1 MIELQP
7 PLFQKFE
14 KLGPTIFLAG
24 SIEMNAAERWQEKIV
39 QSFKSKNVSF
49 FNPRRDD
56 WNNAVVQSVEDP
68 VFREQ
73 VNWEL
78 NGIMGSDLVVFY
90 IDPATKSPI
99 TLAELG
105 LVVGLKKP
113 AVVCC
118 PDGFYRKGNVEII
131 CDRFAIPQLNSLAR
145 LIAFIDN
152 TINQYENHGE

>member
-7 PLFQKFE
+7 PLNQKFK

-24 SIEMNAAERWQEKIV
+24 SIEMNVAERWQEKVV
-39 QSFKSKNVSF
+39 QSFKARNVTF
-49 FNPRRDD
+49 YNPRRDD
-56 WNNAVVQSVEDP
+56 WNNSVIQSAEDAI
-68 VFREQ
+68 FREQ

-78 NGIMGSDLVVFY
+78 NGIMGSNMVVFY

-105 LVVGLKKP
+105 LVAGLKKP

-118 PDGFYRKGNVEII
+118 PDGFWRKGNVEII
-131 CDRFAIPQLNSLAR
+131 CDRFAIPQLDSLSR
-145 LIAFIDN
+145 LIAYIDN
-152 TINQYENHGE
+152 FINQYENA